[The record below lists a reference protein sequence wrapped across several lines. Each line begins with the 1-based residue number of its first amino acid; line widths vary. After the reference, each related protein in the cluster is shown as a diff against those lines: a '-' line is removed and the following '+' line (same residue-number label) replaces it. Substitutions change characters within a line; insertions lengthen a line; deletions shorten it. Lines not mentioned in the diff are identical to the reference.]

1 MKNRNRSPFLILI
14 VKKLFKGTGR
24 KSKMDCQSWF
34 SKKWSKII
42 HPWKKDALVLKET
55 LDPSRQSIEWLKN
68 FLLSLKERKTLQHQI
83 LKKFFC
89 LMGITGIA
97 SMGSALFLFLQGKSE
112 AVFYI
117 NVVFIAFSFLG
128 LLLLIKRLKP

>member
-1 MKNRNRSPFLILI
+1 
-14 VKKLFKGTGR
+14 
-24 KSKMDCQSWF
+24 
-34 SKKWSKII
+34 
-42 HPWKKDALVLKET
+42 
-55 LDPSRQSIEWLKN
+55 
-68 FLLSLKERKTLQHQI
+68 
-83 LKKFFC
+83 
-89 LMGITGIA
+89 MGITGIA